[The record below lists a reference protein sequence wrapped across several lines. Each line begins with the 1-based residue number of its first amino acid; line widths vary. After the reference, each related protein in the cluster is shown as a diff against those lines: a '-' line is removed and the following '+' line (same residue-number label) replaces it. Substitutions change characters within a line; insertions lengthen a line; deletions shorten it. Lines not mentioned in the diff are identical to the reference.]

1 MSAVLQDVGQIDRRI
16 YIGGG
21 DIAGILNVSPWQ
33 SRVSVWQRKVDL
45 PDDSP
50 PRPAKKK
57 LFNRGKLWEK
67 VVGEMLE
74 AKLVDQGHKVQVLSA
89 NHRYV
94 DPDVPYFAAE
104 IDYEIRLDDIP
115 DIVNVELKTVHPN
128 ATREWGEEDTDE
140 CPLHYAAQAAWGLG
154 ITGRQLC
161 IVAPLF
167 GADEIR
173 CYPCVRDDVTIQ
185 GMREQAR
192 TFWELYVLPKR
203 APEPINL
210 ADVDRLFKKES
221 ERQAFADPELVERLL
236 RYRAIEAEIDA
247 RTLERDVL
255 EFQVKRFMGDANVLL
270 LPGQEKAAAT
280 WKTQANSH
288 FDSAAFKADYAKMHK
303 LYMRNGQSRVF
314 KMSNFKTRG
323 VMQDE

>member
-1 MSAVLQDVGQIDRRI
+1 MSAVLQDVGQIDRQA
-16 YIGGG
+16 YLGGG
-21 DIAGILNVSPWQ
+21 DIAGILGVSPWQ
-33 SRVSVWQRKVDL
+33 SRVSVWQKKVEPRDE
-45 PDDSP
+45 SA

-104 IDYEIRLDDIP
+104 IDYEILLDDIP

-154 ITGRQLC
+154 ITRRNCC

-173 CYPCVRDDVTIQ
+173 AYPIVRDDVTIQ

-192 TFWELYVLPKR
+192 NFWELYVLPKK
-203 APEPINL
+203 APEPLSL
-210 ADVDRLFKKES
+210 ADVDRLFKRDA
-221 ERQAFADPELVERLL
+221 ERQVLADPEIVEKLL
-236 RYRAIEAEIDA
+236 RLRAVESELDA

-255 EFQVKRFMGDANVLL
+255 EFQVKRFMGDATALM
-270 LPGQEKAAAT
+270 LPGQEKSAAT
-280 WKTQANSH
+280 WKMRANAHLDQTS
-288 FDSAAFKADYAKMHK
+288 FKADYPK
-303 LYMRNGQSRVF
+303 LYKQYLRTGQSRFFEV
-314 KMSNFKTRG
+314 KQFKTRG
-323 VMQDE
+323 VNA